1 MNVERFVALR
11 TAIAADGVSHPS
23 SWKDG
28 FPTEATALK
37 GAFVL
42 TARLMQVWT
51 SVAERGRQ
59 LLRLSP
65 NGAAR
70 RIDFLA
76 ADLLSERGEATNT
89 ARAEAIIRLY
99 EKLGKEQR
107 DGFHR
112 YLAQNFL
119 PDTECLKAA
128 AEAYLAEPSA
138 ETARQLALVSESP
151 RLELIRRLNVAPGAT
166 AALERF
172 WIEITHIR
180 HG

>member
-1 MNVERFVALR
+1 M
-11 TAIAADGVSHPS
+11 
-23 SWKDG
+23 
-28 FPTEATALK
+28 
-37 GAFVL
+37 L

-59 LLRLSP
+59 LLGLAP

-76 ADLLSERGEATNT
+76 ADLLSERGEATNM

-99 EKLGKEQR
+99 ENLGKEER

-119 PDTECLKAA
+119 PDA
-128 AEAYLAEPSA
+128 
-138 ETARQLALVSESP
+138 
-151 RLELIRRLNVAPGAT
+151 
-166 AALERF
+166 
-172 WIEITHIR
+172 
-180 HG
+180 